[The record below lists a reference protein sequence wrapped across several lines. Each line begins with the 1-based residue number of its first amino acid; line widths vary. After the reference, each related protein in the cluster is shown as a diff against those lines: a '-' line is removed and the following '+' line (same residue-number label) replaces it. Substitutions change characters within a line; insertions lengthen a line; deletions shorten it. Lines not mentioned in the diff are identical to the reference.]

1 MTSSLKP
8 LNHGPKLLTLEE
20 ALAIL
25 NDVPEKPA
33 PPRKPL
39 IVDGKN
45 RYAWVDGATYA
56 QAMQKL
62 RDLDADPLTFA
73 ETIRARVEDYERLTD
88 DEGNKR
94 TEADRLR
101 LFNKYFDTVTGVA
114 YKADTTLMKL
124 IDRADDFVHIDKDFN
139 KEFLPCDYDAL
150 SGVELDTSEGT
161 YNEWLTQ
168 GDVLAHPA
176 WNVAVPDYPT
186 LETYTNI
193 VFTQKPGK
201 RMRFWP
207 RTNVTSNEL
216 RALVIYDMDISS
228 SAGGGSNL
236 SSDARL
242 LRVTHRAS
250 QTRGASEKG
259 DTKHDV

>member
-8 LNHGPKLLTLEE
+8 LNRGPKLLTLEE

-33 PPRKPL
+33 PPRKPRM
-39 IVDGKN
+39 VDGKN
-45 RYAWVDGATYA
+45 RYDWVEGATYA
-56 QAMQKL
+56 KAMQKL
-62 RDLDADPLTFA
+62 RDLDADALTFA
-73 ETIRARVEDYERLTD
+73 ETIRARVEDYERLSD

-101 LFNKYFDTVTGVA
+101 LFNNWFFTSTGVA
-114 YKADTTLMKL
+114 YKAHTTLMKL
-124 IDRADDFVHIDKDFN
+124 IDRADALVYIDKDFN
-139 KEFLPCDYDAL
+139 ERFLPCDYDAL
-150 SGVELDTSEGT
+150 DGIELDTGKGK
-161 YNEWLTQ
+161 YNQLLSQ
-168 GDVLAHPA
+168 DDVLAHPF
-176 WNVAVPDYPT
+176 WNAAVPDYPT
-186 LETYTNI
+186 LETYTNM

-207 RTNVTSNEL
+207 RGDVTTNEL
-216 RALVIYDMDISS
+216 RALVIFNM
-228 SAGGGSNL
+228 SNYSYANGNYSL
-236 SSDARL
+236 NKDARL

-259 DTKHDV
+259 ELK

>member
-1 MTSSLKP
+1 MSHSLKP

-33 PPRKPL
+33 PPHKPIL
-39 IVDGKN
+39 VDGNN

-62 RDLDADPLTFA
+62 RDLDADALTFA

-88 DEGNKR
+88 DDGNER
-94 TEADRLR
+94 SEADRLR

-114 YKADTTLMKL
+114 YKADTTKFKL
-124 IDRADDFVHIDKDFN
+124 IDRADDLVHIDKDFN

-150 SGVELDTSEGT
+150 SGVELDTSKGK
-161 YNEWLTQ
+161 YGQLLTK
-168 GDVLAHPA
+168 DEVLAHPF
-176 WNVAVPDYPT
+176 WNAVVPDYPT

-201 RMRFWP
+201 RMISWP

-216 RALVIYDMDISS
+216 RALVVSMNNSS
-228 SAGGGSNL
+228 DANGSNDL
-236 SSDARL
+236 NDYARL

-259 DTKHDV
+259 DSSQ